1 MTTAR
6 TTLLYLEDL
15 TVGQIFTSGPISVTQ
30 DEIIEFAR
38 RYDNQPFHT
47 DPEAATR
54 HPIFQGLAASGWHTA
69 ALMMSM
75 VTEAAG
81 DLGWGVV
88 GGGGDLQWTRPVRP
102 GDALRLEIEVK
113 EVTPSRSRP
122 DRGTVLVENRLIN
135 QDGAIVTTFTPR
147 LVVPTRPKV

>member
-1 MTTAR
+1 M
-6 TTLLYLEDL
+6 
-15 TVGQIFTSGPISVTQ
+15 
-30 DEIIEFAR
+30 
-38 RYDNQPFHT
+38 
-47 DPEAATR
+47 
-54 HPIFQGLAASGWHTA
+54 
-69 ALMMSM
+69 
-75 VTEAAG
+75 
-81 DLGWGVV
+81 
-88 GGGGDLQWTRPVRP
+88 RP